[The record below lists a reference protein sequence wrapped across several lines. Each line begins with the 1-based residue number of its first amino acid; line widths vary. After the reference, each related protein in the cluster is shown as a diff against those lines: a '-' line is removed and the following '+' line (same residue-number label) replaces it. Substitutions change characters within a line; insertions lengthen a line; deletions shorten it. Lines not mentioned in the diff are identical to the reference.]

1 MYHPAWEGRNI
12 WTLLS
17 HFFVAD
23 KEPWARI
30 ATNKQQNSLILF
42 LQTNLVVNDQTTY
55 HHECQQCSCTL
66 LWIAMFPSVLENFFF
81 SFQLALFFA
90 GENWTDNLNRGGE
103 RRGQNCSWN
112 FTLNYGQKMHQ
123 RNLFEF
129 KGDKFASNCGRRS
142 GESGKGVGWAEG
154 GDEEA
159 KGGEWRELWLNL
171 DLWIWNMLSWKNIWK
186 VSVVEI

>member
-1 MYHPAWEGRNI
+1 MIGCINTELWLWPFLKRIQNWDVSSTVAHCCELWCFH
-12 WTLLS
+12 LS
-17 HFFVAD
+17 
-23 KEPWARI
+23 
-30 ATNKQQNSLILF
+30 
-42 LQTNLVVNDQTTY
+42 
-55 HHECQQCSCTL
+55 
-66 LWIAMFPSVLENFFF
+66 LENFFATSSLHFCF
-81 SFQLALFFA
+81 S

-159 KGGEWRELWLNL
+159 KGGEWMELWLNL
-171 DLWIWNMLSWKNIWK
+171 DLWIWNILNWRHIWK